1 MGAEKVARSQNQNDY
16 FSKGKIKRIFSDL
29 GKPLNGVISIVKDYQ
44 LSLVASEGNSYND
57 NNKIVAREPISFAED
72 ACVEGIL
79 LKMNSNAQPV
89 TGVSGSTAE
98 IKDQNNRFYKHL
110 NRL

>member
-1 MGAEKVARSQNQNDY
+1 MM
-16 FSKGKIKRIFSDL
+16 
-29 GKPLNGVISIVKDYQ
+29 ISIVKDYQ

-57 NNKIVAREPISFAED
+57 NNKIVVREPISFAED

-79 LKMNSNAQPV
+79 LKMNSNAQPA

-98 IKDQNNRFYKHL
+98 IKDQNNRFCKHL